1 MYLILR
7 VFTDSREGVENAIGE
22 AVTGIA
28 VLRRPHI
35 VAVAVEHCSAADYR
49 TEIVKLD
56 ILLSAVVGT
65 AQVQERSGRSK
76 LLFTD
81 LARQLVGVCSDLL
94 AVNVLH
100 FVRTIDRDLFEGLS
114 RLIAL

>member
-35 VAVAVEHCSAADYR
+35 VAVAVEHGAR
-49 TEIVKLD
+49 TQDGTHIVYFDFL
-56 ILLSAVVGT
+56 T
-65 AQVQERSGRSK
+65 ARACCGKHMHCLPRAGK
-76 LLFTD
+76 LLF
-81 LARQLVGVCSDLL
+81 G
-94 AVNVLH
+94 N
-100 FVRTIDRDLFEGLS
+100 LS
-114 RLIAL
+114 REFLGIRADFVAFCVSDDIVCVNRYVVKGLPRFKSL